1 VTPAKN
7 ASVIVEAK
15 TSEEAEQIFLHD
27 MDRDAIEWKEG
38 DWLGDTEI
46 VEILLA
52 AEDTPLTGQVQVD
65 PSIPERILGIA
76 NGILDMLENND
87 AGKGRVFFDPEQ
99 VLKLRHLADRLGQI
113 TSALRPLS
121 RISTPLRSSEAGS
134 TRRSIPLRWSNQ

>member
-1 VTPAKN
+1 MPKWQISLTRDASQD

-27 MDRDAIEWKEG
+27 MDRDAIEWEEG

-46 VEILLA
+46 VEVLLA
-52 AEDTPLTGQVQVD
+52 AEDTPLTGQGRVD
-65 PSIPERILGIA
+65 PSIPERISGIA

-99 VLKLRHLADRLGQI
+99 VLELRHLADRLGLI
-113 TSALRPLS
+113 ASALTTS
-121 RISTPLRSSEAGS
+121 
-134 TRRSIPLRWSNQ
+134 